1 MVFERGWA
9 QQDELTDEQLEQK
22 RQKAADEYRKEIE
35 ALKQQEITLQSSV
48 DNLQKTIDDAN
59 AARVAQ
65 LNDQETLLKS
75 KLDDADNLNIA
86 AKALNISYEQRLAQL
101 AVETDT
107 FNASR
112 QEKQAEI
119 DATIADL
126 TIQKDDLAKKI
137 DFQTNKEVE
146 FNKSVIDHA
155 TNVDALDVKSHAVE
169 NTIAS
174 IKILQANADAA
185 IAKAQQIEAENN
197 KILEQ
202 ANVIKSEY
210 ESKLSNIDATKEE
223 LAVLRFDLEARATAL
238 NTEKTRQNDQAVQL
252 KYDRMELDKKAEALN
267 MKQVD
272 INTQTEK
279 LVALKAQVA
288 KES

>member
-22 RQKAADEYRKEIE
+22 RQKSSDEYRKEIE
-35 ALKQQEITLQSSV
+35 ALKQQEIALQSNV

-59 AARVAQ
+59 AARVTQ
-65 LNDQETLLKS
+65 LNEQEALLKS
-75 KLDDADNLNIA
+75 KLDDVDNLSIA
-86 AKALNISYEQRLAQL
+86 NKALNAEYQQKLSAL
-101 AVETDT
+101 AVEVAT
-107 FNASR
+107 FQDFR
-112 QEKQAEI
+112 KEKQAEI
-119 DATIADL
+119 DATIVDL
-126 TIQKDDLAKKI
+126 STQKDELAKKI

-146 FNKSVIDHA
+146 FNKSVIEHVA
-155 TNVDALDVKSHAVE
+155 AVDALDVKGHAVE

-174 IKILQANADAA
+174 VKILQANADAA

-202 ANVIKSEY
+202 ANAIKAEY
-210 ESKLSNIDATKEE
+210 ELKMAGTNDTKEE
-223 LAVLRFDLEARATAL
+223 LAVLRVDLEARATAL
-238 NTEKTRQNDQAVQL
+238 NVEKTRQNDQAVQL